1 MASKKR
7 ILIVIEGL
15 DGAGLSTQAALLA
28 GYLRDK
34 GEEVILTKE
43 PTTSSIGN
51 LIKAALKHEWNP
63 SPPALQLLFAA
74 DRAHH
79 LQNEIEPALRENKI
93 VISDRY
99 ILSSLAFG
107 SVDVDQEFLI
117 QINSKFRKPDLT
129 FIIDTPP
136 EVCLKRIN
144 ENRATLELFEEE
156 RRLEKVR
163 KNYIALK
170 KYFKNTFIVDGNR
183 EKERVSKDMRDVVEK
198 SITKRY

>member
-7 ILIVIEGL
+7 FLIVIEGL

-28 GYLRDK
+28 RYLRDK
-34 GEEVILTKE
+34 DEEVILTKE

-63 SPPALQLLFAA
+63 SPLALQLLFAA

-107 SVDVDQEFLI
+107 SIDVDQEFLKRG
-117 QINSKFRKPDLT
+117 NSTFIKPDLRY
-129 FIIDTPP
+129 
-136 EVCLKRIN
+136 LKGKNSFVLTIKRN
-144 ENRATLELFEEE
+144 TKS
-156 RRLEKVR
+156 EKVSPVLLR
-163 KNYIALK
+163 LSPHFH
-170 KYFKNTFIVDGNR
+170 KYQVKISHSLIF
-183 EKERVSKDMRDVVEK
+183 
-198 SITKRY
+198 